1 MLFAERGI
9 AMQSIGL
16 GTIFNVVITEL
27 EDVRNYREFQ
37 QSNFTLRRELDFY
50 LLSQGIYTK
59 PLNRYSLSTMHGENE
74 INRTLEA
81 YDYALSKMS

>member
-1 MLFAERGI
+1 M
-9 AMQSIGL
+9 
-16 GTIFNVVITEL
+16 
-27 EDVRNYREFQ
+27 RNYREFQ